1 MDDVYYK
8 LAEIANLSFRDSLD
22 YVIAKEMLQNID
34 TISDMSID
42 KIANICCTSTASI
55 TRFCQKIG
63 YDSFK
68 ELKYNI
74 NQNKSL
80 HKLIDTYYEKNLN
93 KDINIKKAILDTK
106 IKFEYIINYSLLT
119 IEKSSIDFVIER
131 IINNNRIAIFCAT
144 HELSAVV
151 LFQALLKQYHKK
163 VDIILCNT
171 DPSKI
176 DYVLENVDFIIYLTY
191 GGRWMRRSLELVKK
205 VINSSI
211 ENCVICLNDE
221 YIKKYSFDK
230 IIKFNFA
237 EQLNGNYF
245 EFFVFLFSVISSAIT
260 FYYDESS

>member
-1 MDDVYYK
+1 MAVDDVYYK

-34 TISDMSID
+34 TISEMSID

-74 NQNKSL
+74 NQNESL
-80 HKLIDTYYEKNLN
+80 HKLIDKPYEKDV
-93 KDINIKKAILDTK
+93 DINKAILNTK
-106 IKFEYIINYSLLT
+106 IKFEYMINYSLLA
-119 IEKSSIDFVIER
+119 IEKSSIDTIVKKMID
-131 IINNNRIAIFCAT
+131 NNRIAIFCAS

-171 DPSKI
+171 DAGKMN
-176 DYVLENVDFIIYLTY
+176 YVLENVDFVIFLTY
-191 GGRWMRRSLELVKK
+191 GGRWMRRSLQLVKK
-205 VINSSI
+205 ILDSSI

-221 YIKKYSFDK
+221 YIKRHDFDLVV
-230 IIKFNFA
+230 KFDLV
-237 EQLNGNYF
+237 EELKGSYF

-260 FYYDESS
+260 IYYDDLL